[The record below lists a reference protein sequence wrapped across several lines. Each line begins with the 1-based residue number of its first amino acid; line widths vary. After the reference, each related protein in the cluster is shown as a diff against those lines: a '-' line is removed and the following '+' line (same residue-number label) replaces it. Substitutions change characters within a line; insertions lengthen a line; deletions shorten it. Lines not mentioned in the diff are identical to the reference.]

1 MALAVGAVLVVG
13 GLGACWYTGNTFD
26 RILAEQIAR
35 AQQESGIEVTW
46 SPETENL
53 FTRDGVLKVVV
64 PPQTLASLI
73 PSWREANPSRCS
85 SRSTAACPPLYIK
98 SHLQLDT
105 AQGTLAPILTSLGMQ
120 QWQLGAESASSLWT
134 MSNSSRFWVR

>member
-1 MALAVGAVLVVG
+1 MHPPLNHCGETELMKKKVALAVGAVLVVG

-64 PPQTLASLI
+64 PPQTLASFD
-73 PSWREANPSRCS
+73 PSWREATHRDAVRVQQPPV
-85 SRSTAACPPLYIK
+85 AALYQEPPP
-98 SHLQLDT
+98 
-105 AQGTLAPILTSLGMQ
+105 A
-120 QWQLGAESASSLWT
+120 
-134 MSNSSRFWVR
+134 

>member
-1 MALAVGAVLVVG
+1 MKKKVALAVGAVLVVG

-64 PPQTLASLI
+64 PPQTLASFDPQLAGSEPI
-73 PSWREANPSRCS
+73 EMQFAFNSRLL
-85 SRSTAACPPLYIK
+85 PLYIK
-98 SHLQLDT
+98 SYLQLDT

-120 QWQLGAESASSLWT
+120 QWQLGAESASSL
-134 MSNSSRFWVR
+134 